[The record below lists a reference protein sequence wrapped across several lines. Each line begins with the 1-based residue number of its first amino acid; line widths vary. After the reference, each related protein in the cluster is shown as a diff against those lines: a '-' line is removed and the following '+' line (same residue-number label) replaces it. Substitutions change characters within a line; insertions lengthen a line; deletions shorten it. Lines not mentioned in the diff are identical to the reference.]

1 MKSVRSSVKQWCIFC
16 LSWIVLALAQAK
28 ENSDLP
34 VPILPEGVED
44 RYLIASGIV
53 TKPVPD
59 AVQVDQDDQQKL
71 SCDVLPQLTI
81 MATRLAP

>member
-1 MKSVRSSVKQWCIFC
+1 MKSARSGMKRSFIFC
-16 LSWIVLALAQAK
+16 LSWMVLALAQAK
-28 ENSDLP
+28 EKSDLP

-44 RYLIASGIV
+44 RYLIESGIV
-53 TKPVPD
+53 TKPTPD
-59 AVQVDQDDQQKL
+59 AVQVDQDDQQKV